1 MRKLLFVM
9 CVVALAA
16 TAALADD
23 WAQNFKVSG
32 TPDVRLRVN
41 DGAIRVHSGADG
53 KVEASIRA
61 VGYTRGRDYEVQV
74 SQSGDRINLNIRRRT
89 EFGWFNWGA
98 GPHRS
103 FEVTLVVPPA
113 ANLDV
118 NSGDGSVKVDD
129 VAGNLRVG
137 TGDGSIEVSRV
148 RGNIELRTGDGHV
161 TADWAE
167 GSLQAHT
174 GDGAVTARG
183 RFQALTVETGDG
195 HVDVRVD
202 EGSAMQRGWS
212 IRTGDGGVTLALPGS
227 FAADL
232 DVATQDGHIDSDFS
246 GNSQNRTRF
255 QSRLNNGT
263 HLLTVRTG
271 DGSIRL
277 RRN

>member
-1 MRKLLFVM
+1 MRKVLFLL
-9 CVVALAA
+9 CVVALLA

-23 WAQNFKVSG
+23 WAQGFNVSG

-61 VGYTRGRDYEVQV
+61 AGYTRGRDYEVQV
-74 SQSGDRINLNIRRRT
+74 SQSGSRIDLNIRRRT
-89 EFGWFNWGA
+89 DFRWFNWGA
-98 GPHRS
+98 GPQRS
-103 FEVTLVVPPA
+103 FEVDLVVPRA
-113 ANLDV
+113 ANLDL

-148 RGNIELRTGDGHV
+148 KGNIELRTGDGHV
-161 TADWAE
+161 TADAE

-183 RFQALTVETGDG
+183 RFQALTLETGDG
-195 HVDVRVD
+195 HLDVRVD
-202 EGSAMQRGWS
+202 EGSTMQRGWS
-212 IRTGDGGVTLALPGS
+212 IRTGDGGVTLSLPAS

-246 GNSQNRTRF
+246 GNSQNHNRF

-271 DGSIRL
+271 DGGIRI
-277 RRN
+277 RRM